1 MIRIILLQ
9 FTGPSAIN
17 LKIARR
23 LARKISVAQHIGY
36 CVLIDGEDVEM
47 SEEFLQVLVS
57 VACADKTKF
66 CGLPILQQQMV
77 VSLLKGDTV

>member
-9 FTGPSAIN
+9 FTGASAIN

-23 LARKISVAQHIGY
+23 LALKVSGAQRIGH
-36 CVLIDGEDVEM
+36 CVLIDCEDVEV

-57 VACADKTKF
+57 VARADRTKF
-66 CGLPILQQQMV
+66 CGLPIVQQHLV
-77 VSLLKGDTV
+77 GSLLKEDTV